1 MEDNW
6 AIWSGAMGWE
16 GNLLKSWMFSVIR
29 RLYGQK
35 GKKQLPLGLTI
46 CQMTAHNGIVLFP
59 NLEGLQVINKL
70 SNIHQVFG

>member
-6 AIWSGAMGWE
+6 AIWSGVGGWE
-16 GNLLKSWMFSVIR
+16 GNLLKSWMFSVIQ

-35 GKKQLPLGLTI
+35 GMKQSLSGLTV
-46 CQMTAHNGIVLFP
+46 CQMTDHNGIVLFP

-70 SNIHQVFG
+70 CNIYQVFG